1 METELIITKTLIGEK
16 FDYGLE
22 QNMQLWVPP
31 IKQNDMQNM
40 VHIKYDSVAGITKNT
55 RMYMI
60 YVCSYYYVVIN

>member
-1 METELIITKTLIGEK
+1 MP
-16 FDYGLE
+16 
-22 QNMQLWVPP
+22 LWVPP